1 MRTGRIILLTLRHA
15 SVISAFVLFCVIT
28 FAGCGAGREVTLS
41 DFDPSPEEDSK
52 ENLSSEKLSSEG
64 LSSEG
69 SSPKEVSEEEPQE
82 LCVFVCGAVSEEGV
96 YILPEGSRVIDAV
109 EAAGGFT
116 KEADTSYINQAAFVQ
131 DAEKIDIPTADEA
144 AALREKG
151 VQDEVSGPDQSGA
164 SGSDGLPVD
173 LNTADAET
181 LMRIPGIGEVKA
193 ARIVQYRE
201 EHGRFG
207 DIEEITNVNG
217 IGESSLEQ
225 MRPYITVR

>member
-52 ENLSSEKLSSEG
+52 EILSSEELSSEES
-64 LSSEG
+64 SSEG
-69 SSPKEVSEEEPQE
+69 STPKGISGEPQE

-151 VQDEVSGPDQSGA
+151 VQDEVSGPAQSGA
-164 SGSDGLPVD
+164 SGSGDLPVD

>member
-41 DFDPSPEEDSK
+41 DFDPSPEEVSK
-52 ENLSSEKLSSEG
+52 EMPSSEEISSEES
-64 LSSEG
+64 SSEG
-69 SSPKEVSEEEPQE
+69 STPKGISGEPQE

-151 VQDEVSGPDQSGA
+151 VQEEVSGPDQSGA